1 MRDDRHRVLMIGP
14 ALEVQGGMS
23 AFAQIILEAWPDT
36 QYKVHF
42 IATAIDG
49 PKGLK
54 LIAAVKALL
63 DFLASLVVYRP
74 DILHVNLSSHAS
86 FYRKSLFILIA
97 HLFRLKIAI
106 HSHASSFHIFYEAVS
121 GPVQRWYIRYI
132 LNLATRM
139 LVLAKGWQ
147 EFFSRLYTR
156 GEPIIVYNPMRC
168 LDLPIAQKPDS
179 HIVLKLGRLGQRKG
193 TYDLLRAIPIVTQSH
208 PKAQFWLGGDGEVEK
223 VRQSLSSAPWGKNV
237 RLLGWVRGE
246 AKDEALSRAAVFVLP
261 SYSEG
266 LPMAILE
273 AMAYGLPVVSTP
285 VGGIPMA
292 VLDGETGFL
301 VQPGDVEAIAQ
312 RIILLL
318 NDPELRNRMGGNAQR
333 HIREKF
339 EVSAVIQQ
347 IFAVYDSMMSES

>member
-1 MRDDRHRVLMIGP
+1 MRDNQRRVLMIGP
-14 ALEVQGGMS
+14 SPEMHGGTS
-23 AFAQIILEAWPDT
+23 AVEQVLLEAWPGT
-36 QYKVHF
+36 QYRVHY
-42 IATAIDG
+42 IATAVDG
-49 PKGLK
+49 PKWLK
-54 LIAAVKALL
+54 LTVVVKALL
-63 DFLASLVVYRP
+63 EFLASLVIYRP
-74 DILHVNLSSHAS
+74 DILHVNLSSHVS

-97 HLFRLKIAI
+97 HLFQLKTVI
-106 HSHASSFHIFYEAVS
+106 HSHASSFHIFYEAAS
-121 GPVQRWYIRYI
+121 DPIRRWYIRYI

-139 LVLAKGWQ
+139 LVLAKVWQ

-156 GEPIIVYNPMRC
+156 GEPVIVYNPIRC
-168 LDLPIAQKPDS
+168 PDLPIAQKPDS
-179 HIVLKLGRLGQRKG
+179 HIVLELGRLGQRKG
-193 TYDLLRAIPIVTQSH
+193 TYDLLRAVPIVTQSH
-208 PKAQFWLGGDGEVEK
+208 PEAQFWLGGDGEVEK

-237 RLLGWVRGE
+237 RLLGWVKDE

-266 LPMAILE
+266 LPLAILE
-273 AMAYGLPVVSTP
+273 AMTYGLPVVSTP

-318 NDPELRNRMGGNAQR
+318 NDPELRSRMGANAQR
-333 HIREKF
+333 HVKEKF

-347 IFAVYDSMMSES
+347 LFAVYDSMMSES